1 MNNAL
6 SWDGDWAWALPLIVV
21 NVVIH
26 VIGLGI
32 INREVLRT
40 ISLVRTHRNFNILF
54 ALVMGVT
61 TLLATLLH
69 AIEAGIW
76 AVLYLALGALPNG
89 KSAMLFSLNAITT
102 YGHSGLQLTARWQL
116 LGALE
121 ALNGML
127 LFGLTTAFLYGVL
140 QRVWPSEAQGT
151 LS

>member
-1 MNNAL
+1 LA
-6 SWDGDWAWALPLIVV
+6 WDGDWAWALPLIVV

-40 ISLVRTHRNFNILF
+40 VSLVRTHRNFNILF

-76 AVLYLALGALPNG
+76 AILYLALGALPDG

-102 YGHSGLQLTARWQL
+102 YGHSDLHLTARWQL